1 MTRGRGEASLP
12 AGGPARH
19 IPVLLAE
26 SMEALAPRAGGLYL
40 DGTFGAGGYSR
51 ALLALGGEVIAVD
64 RDPRAI
70 AEG

>member
-26 SMEALAPRAGGLYL
+26 SMEAHFEEAKARVRRLRAEISVSVAGG
-40 DGTFGAGGYSR
+40 AR
-51 ALLALGGEVIAVD
+51 E
-64 RDPRAI
+64 
-70 AEG
+70 